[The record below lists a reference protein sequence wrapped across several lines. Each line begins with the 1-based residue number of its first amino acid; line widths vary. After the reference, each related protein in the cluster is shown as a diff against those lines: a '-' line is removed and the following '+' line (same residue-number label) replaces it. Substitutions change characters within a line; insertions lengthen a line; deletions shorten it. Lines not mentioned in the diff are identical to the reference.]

1 MKKIELPVCFVET
14 RSAGNMHTEMICD
27 GIVLPKHY
35 LRHDEC
41 GMTQIPLWH
50 AEPSLDGS
58 WARCSNDVPKP
69 ARGFTSR
76 RLVEEDDGLFKIT
89 KAGNILQSEARVHIV
104 ERKIIHLA
112 DGGVENRLV
121 CEVGCRAWEDRR
133 ELIEISEA
141 DYKNIFAE
149 IKKKFPELAIPA
161 STPTVFDEYLAH
173 IAKMAHDVPTVHESV
188 LSGWLEYDGAAHFMQ
203 GTDVFYNHREML
215 HDNIP
220 AREVVAKAQHFLA
233 IGHNNATICLIWLAF
248 HAAPS
253 LFWLEKAGL
262 AFRSTIFVRGG
273 TGLLKTS
280 VLRTV
285 ADIFNSDRQRAV
297 IRLNST
303 LAGIQNV
310 IAKLRDVI
318 VCIDDFSN
326 SEANSRNQAMSAAEA
341 VIRAVGDGVFPTK
354 CSSDDVKRTVQR
366 AVRSVVVVTGEEG
379 IYLGHSSNL
388 RTLVLPVYPG
398 TFDGKELDAFQRD
411 PVLLR
416 AYQAV
421 FIDFLMRNGQ
431 GLIHDVRDRFI
442 RYRDAFSAK
451 IEVRRFSETG
461 AILRVVVDFME
472 SFLDEYDM
480 KFDTAMFENAIERI
494 LKYSANEAAEEM
506 PEQLFLTA
514 LKDLLG
520 AKRFRIAPS
529 EATYIADDNAF
540 VGFQAP
546 EGIWLRPHDTYV
558 AVRKYFDDTGRE
570 FLVKPKRL
578 KELLYEHGIIKG
590 REDPVTHKREY
601 VFKARK
607 GSRKRM
613 IIIKPEKI
621 KM

>member
-1 MKKIELPVCFVET
+1 MKRLQLPVCLVET
-14 RSAGNMHTEMICD
+14 RPAGKIHMEMINE
-27 GIVLPKHY
+27 VTPLKKAS
-35 LRHDEC
+35 LRHDR
-41 GMTQIPLWH
+41 GIMAQIPLWH

-58 WARCSNDVPKP
+58 WARCSNDVPKI

-76 RLVEEDDGLFKIT
+76 QLVEEPGGLFKVT
-89 KAGNILQSEARVHIV
+89 KNGTVLQSEALIRIV
-104 ERKIIHLA
+104 KRKIIHLA
-112 DGGVENRLV
+112 DGGVEKRLM
-121 CEVGCRAWEDRR
+121 CEVGCRAWENRR
-133 ELIEISEA
+133 ELIEIAET
-141 DYKNIFAE
+141 DYKNLFAE
-149 IKKKFPELAIPA
+149 IRKNFPELAIPA

-188 LSGWLEYDGAAHFMQ
+188 LGGWLEYDGAAHFMQ
-203 GTDVFYNHREML
+203 GTDPFYEHREMP

-220 AREVVAKAQHFLA
+220 AREVIEKSQHFLN
-233 IGHNNATICLIWLAF
+233 IGHNDATICLIWLAF

-411 PVLLR
+411 PVLLC

-506 PEQLFLTA
+506 PEQLFLAA

-520 AKRFRIAPS
+520 AKKFRIASS
-529 EATYIADDNAF
+529 ESTYAEDEDMF
-540 VGFQAP
+540 VGFQDSD
-546 EGIWLRPHDTYV
+546 GIWLRPHDTYV
-558 AVRKYFDDTGRE
+558 AIRKYFDDTGRE

-590 REDPVTHKREY
+590 HEDPVTHKREY

-613 IIIKPEKI
+613 VIIKPEKI